1 MIRELSNKYKTFV
14 TFSSK
19 ELEIRHYNLDESM
32 VNDEA
37 RLPDEGNLPSY
48 QILSTCIKMFTIP
61 FIYIYCL
68 ALKNLYLFR
77 W

>member
-1 MIRELSNKYKTFV
+1 M

-48 QILSTCIKMFTIP
+48 QILSTCIKKNVTIP
-61 FIYIYCL
+61 FIYKLLSIEE
-68 ALKNLYLFR
+68 FVPF
-77 W
+77 

>member
-1 MIRELSNKYKTFV
+1 M

-48 QILSTCIKMFTIP
+48 QILSTCIKKIKMMFTIP
-61 FIYIYCL
+61 FIYKFLSIEE
-68 ALKNLYLFR
+68 FVPF
-77 W
+77 